1 MAEPPIDI
9 ERVVREVLAQLGV
22 APQTGAAP
30 AGPASGSPSAAV
42 PQEKEKPQP
51 TGETGSSASGGEIV
65 LQRRVVT
72 LADLPERLEGVRR
85 VAVPPKAV
93 VTPAVHDELRKRH
106 IHLVYAEPQPGKA
119 PGRAP
124 VTIVSMGS
132 PWDPAPLIKALES
145 EGLAVQSQ
153 HVDCLVEATDRL
165 AKDLAGGQAMGV
177 LLTRHA
183 AAGLCLANR
192 LAGVRAIRGSST
204 DAVAAEAEAV
214 GANLLVL
221 DPSAIGLFTSQQIVL
236 RFLRGGPRQCPA
248 VFRKRLG

>member
-22 APQTGAAP
+22 APQAGAAP

-42 PQEKEKPQP
+42 TQEKPQP
-51 TGETGSSASGGEIV
+51 AGGTGSSASGAEIV

-85 VAVPPKAV
+85 VVVPPKAV
-93 VTPAVHDELRKRH
+93 VTPTVHDELRKRH
-106 IHLVYAEPQPGKA
+106 IHLVYAESKPGKA

-236 RFLRGGPRQCPA
+236 RFLRGGPRHCPA